1 MSFIVR
7 KKMSEY
13 LIKII
18 NRVIGILKI
27 LCWKILYGSRFHSGK
42 MTFFYPGCHLMIEKT
57 GSINIGD
64 NCFFNR
70 DCSMT
75 SLGEINIGNDCI
87 FGENVKIYDHNHR
100 TDATKGPFRKQ
111 VMLLDELKL
120 DLNVWIGSDVLILPN
135 IRIGDNVI
143 IAAGAIVTK
152 DIPDNVTYIQKR
164 NSVEVPN
171 GK

>member
-1 MSFIVR
+1 
-7 KKMSEY
+7 MSEY

-75 SLGEINIGNDCI
+75 SLGEINIAMIVYLGKMLRYTI
-87 FGENVKIYDHNHR
+87 ITIELMRQKALSENK
-100 TDATKGPFRKQ
+100 

-120 DLNVWIGSDVLILPN
+120 DLMFGL
-135 IRIGDNVI
+135 
-143 IAAGAIVTK
+143 
-152 DIPDNVTYIQKR
+152 
-164 NSVEVPN
+164 EVMS
-171 GK
+171 

>member
-1 MSFIVR
+1 MYRKKGRGWTKHIDFMLLDVLCMQIAFIVSYIWR
-7 KKMSEY
+7 FGLGNPYIDKDYRILAVAFLLIDFFVEIVSDAFKNVLKRGY
-13 LIKII
+13 LDEFIVTCK
-18 NRVIGILKI
+18 
-27 LCWKILYGSRFHSGK
+27 H
-42 MTFFYPGCHLMIEKT
+42 
-57 GSINIGD
+57 
-64 NCFFNR
+64 
-70 DCSMT
+70 
-75 SLGEINIGNDCI
+75 
-87 FGENVKIYDHNHR
+87 GENVKIYDHNHR

-111 VMLLDELKL
+111 GYVIGRVEIGS
-120 DLNVWIGSDVLILPN
+120 NVWIGSDVLILPN

>member
-1 MSFIVR
+1 
-7 KKMSEY
+7 MSEY

-27 LCWKILYGSRFHSGK
+27 LCWKILYGSRFHLGK

-70 DCSMT
+70 NCSMT
-75 SLGEINIGNDCI
+75 SLGKINIGNDCI

-100 TDATKGPFRKQ
+100 TDVTKGLFRQ
-111 VMLLDELKL
+111 QGYAVGRVEIGS
-120 DLNVWIGSDVLILPN
+120 NVWIGSDVLILPN
-135 IRIGDNVI
+135 IRIGDNVV
-143 IAAGAIVTK
+143 IAAGAVVTK

>member
-1 MSFIVR
+1 
-7 KKMSEY
+7 MSEY

-27 LCWKILYGSRFHSGK
+27 LCWKILYGSRFHFGK

-70 DCSMT
+70 NCSMT

-87 FGENVKIYDHNHR
+87 FGENVKI
-100 TDATKGPFRKQ
+100 
-111 VMLLDELKL
+111 
-120 DLNVWIGSDVLILPN
+120 
-135 IRIGDNVI
+135 
-143 IAAGAIVTK
+143 
-152 DIPDNVTYIQKR
+152 
-164 NSVEVPN
+164 
-171 GK
+171 